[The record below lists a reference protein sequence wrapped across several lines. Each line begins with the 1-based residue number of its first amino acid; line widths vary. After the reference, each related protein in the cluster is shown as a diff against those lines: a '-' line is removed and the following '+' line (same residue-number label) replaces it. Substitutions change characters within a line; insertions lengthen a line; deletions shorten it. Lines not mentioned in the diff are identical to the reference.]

1 MALADRLDQR
11 PIGATQIRILVLM
24 QVLLMVEG
32 LDLQL
37 LGLLTPV
44 ILEDWGVERAAFGP
58 AMAAALVG
66 LSLGSGIGGPLGDR
80 FGRKRVLMVSA
91 VLFALGTAAAGLTNS
106 VTEMTLVRFA
116 SGMGFGAATPVSIAL
131 VAEWLPRRIQ
141 PAAIAFMAVGTPFG
155 GMVGSLALISLIPVL
170 GWRGCFIAC
179 GALTLALTLLVYLF
193 LPDSPAHLAA
203 RGRIGEALRL
213 VRRHLDP
220 TLTEADLAPAPIA
233 TPTAST
239 PAGPKESAFDRKF
252 LRLNLGGW
260 LLFFSAQFIA
270 YSIISWATTMLT
282 MAHFPMEQAL
292 QGAFAFNV
300 CAVSSTL
307 IAGPL
312 IYYFGSRRVVLTA
325 STLTL
330 ISLLVLLSA
339 LMDAGGAPSASSYWI
354 IILAIAGVGIF
365 DSTCI
370 AAGYAFITLGYP
382 ENVRA
387 TGIGVAL
394 MIGRMGGVLT
404 GLFGGWL
411 LSVAGDQSYPLI
423 ATLIALTFVTF
434 AGGLVVN
441 RHIAARTRTA

>member
-11 PIGATQIRILVLM
+11 PLGATQIRIVLLM
-24 QVLLMVEG
+24 QLLLMVEG

-37 LGLLTPV
+37 LGLLAPV
-44 ILEDWGVERAAFGP
+44 ILEEWGMARAAFGP

-66 LSLGSGIGGPLGDR
+66 LALGAGIGGPLGDR

-91 VLFALGTAAAGLTNS
+91 LIFALGTAAAGLTDN
-106 VTEMTLVRFA
+106 VVEMTLVRFA
-116 SGMGFGAATPVSIAL
+116 SGMGFGAATPVSLAL
-131 VAEWLPRRIQ
+131 VTEWLPRRIQ
-141 PAAIAFMAVGTPFG
+141 PTAIAFMAVGTPFG

-179 GALTLALTLLVYLF
+179 GALTLFLALLVYLF

-220 TLTEADLAPAPIA
+220 MLSEADLAPAAVPA
-233 TPTAST
+233 GRA
-239 PAGPKESAFDRKF
+239 PAGPEQSAFDRTF
-252 LRLNLGGW
+252 WRLNLGGW
-260 LLFFSAQFIA
+260 LLFFAAQFIA
-270 YSIISWATTMLT
+270 YSLISWATTMLT
-282 MAHFPMEQAL
+282 MAHFPIEQAL

-300 CAVSSTL
+300 CAVTATL

-312 IYYFGSRRVVLTA
+312 ISCFGSRRVLLTA
-325 STLTL
+325 SVLTL
-330 ISLLVLLSA
+330 LSLLVLLAA
-339 LMDAGGAPSASSYWI
+339 LTDADGAPSAAAYGI

-365 DSTCI
+365 VSTCI
-370 AAGYAFITLGYP
+370 AAGYAVITLGYP
-382 ENVRA
+382 EAVRS

-411 LSVAGDQSYPLI
+411 LSVAGDRSAPLI
-423 ATLIALTFVTF
+423 VTLIGLTGVIF
-434 AGGLVVN
+434 AGALIVN
-441 RHIAARTRTA
+441 RHIMARGRAA